1 MIAQIGLRSCNPSLH
16 ESPLFSFEFRV
27 ELMTSCTA
35 RRNRQMKAGKMTKQ
49 AFARIFRLYK
59 WFQKEGKAEAIKL
72 HHYNLKPQ
80 NNFHHMQNP

>member
-1 MIAQIGLRSCNPSLH
+1 
-16 ESPLFSFEFRV
+16 
-27 ELMTSCTA
+27 
-35 RRNRQMKAGKMTKQ
+35 MKAGKMTKQ